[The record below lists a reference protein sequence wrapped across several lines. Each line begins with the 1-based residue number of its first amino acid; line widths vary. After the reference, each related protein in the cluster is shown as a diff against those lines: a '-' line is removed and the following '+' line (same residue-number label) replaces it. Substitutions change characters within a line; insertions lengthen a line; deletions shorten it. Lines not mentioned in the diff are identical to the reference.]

1 MKRSFKQL
9 FVGLLVLTLM
19 VSIFPGKSAQA
30 EENDFLNINAKAA
43 ILIEFSTGKIIY
55 QKNVDEALPVASM
68 TKMMTEYL
76 LLEAIE
82 EGKLDWSK
90 EVILSDYAQA
100 ISQKYPELSNVPMRK
115 QEPYTIKE
123 LYEAM
128 AIYSANGATIA
139 LAEAIAGS
147 ETKFV
152 EMMNAKAEEIGLEN
166 YNFVNST
173 GLNNEDL
180 AVGGV
185 PMHPEGTDAN
195 EETTLSAKDTA
206 RLAHRLLT
214 DYPEILDTASIPFK
228 VFREGTPDAIDM
240 PNWNKMLFTEELK
253 VQFEGIDGLKT
264 GSTDAAGFN
273 FTGTAERDGMRVISV
288 VMNTTNDE
296 GVSTEISRFIETKK
310 LMTHAFGSY
319 SVQELFPGE
328 YQMEGES
335 ILPVTKGKEDKVEI
349 HTKEPFKTLVKDG
362 NKDNFKPQFEINEK
376 LLNEEGELTAPVKEG
391 DSVGVMKVTQ
401 EGGQDYGYLFG
412 NDQEG
417 ATVELVTKEGV
428 EKANW
433 FVLSMRAVGG
443 FFSDLWS
450 TIAGA
455 VKGLF

>member
-1 MKRSFKQL
+1 
-9 FVGLLVLTLM
+9 M

>member
-9 FVGLLVLTLM
+9 FVSLLVLTLM

-43 ILIEFSTGKIIY
+43 ILIEFNTGKIIY

-82 EGKLDWSK
+82 AGKLDWSK

-206 RLAHRLLT
+206 KLAHRLLT

-328 YQMEGES
+328 YQIEGES
-335 ILPVTKGKEDKVEI
+335 ILPVTKGKEDSVEI
-349 HTKEPFKTLVKDG
+349 QTKEPFKTLVKDG

-391 DSVGVMKVTQ
+391 DSVGVMTVTQ

-417 ATVELVTKEGV
+417 STVELVTKEGV

-450 TIAGA
+450 TVAGA
-455 VKGLF
+455 IKGLF

>member
-82 EGKLDWSK
+82 DGKLDWSK

-152 EMMNAKAEEIGLEN
+152 EMMNAKAEKIGLEN

-319 SVQELFPGE
+319 SVEELFPGE

-335 ILPVTKGKEDKVEI
+335 ILPVTKGKEDSVEI
-349 HTKEPFKTLVKDG
+349 QTKEPFKTLVKDG

-391 DSVGVMKVTQ
+391 DSVGVMTVTQ

-412 NDQEG
+412 NEQEG

-450 TIAGA
+450 TVAGA
-455 VKGLF
+455 IKGLF

>member
-100 ISQKYPELSNVPMRK
+100 VSQKYPELSNVPMRK

-288 VMNTTNDE
+288 VMNTTNDD

-319 SVQELFPGE
+319 SVEELFPGE

-349 HTKEPFKTLVKDG
+349 QTKEPFKTLVKDG

>member
-450 TIAGA
+450 TVAGA

>member
-1 MKRSFKQL
+1 
-9 FVGLLVLTLM
+9 M

-100 ISQKYPELSNVPMRK
+100 VSQKYPELSNVPMRK

-180 AVGGV
+180 VVGGV
-185 PMHPEGTDAN
+185 PMHPEGTAAD

-296 GVSTEISRFIETKK
+296 GVSTEISRFLETKK
-310 LMTHAFGSY
+310 LLTHAYGSY
-319 SVQELFPGE
+319 SVEELFPGD
-328 YQMEGES
+328 YQIEGES

-349 HTKEPFKTLVKDG
+349 QTKEPFKTLVKDG
-362 NKDNFKPQFEINEK
+362 NKDNFKPQFEINKK

-391 DSVGVMKVTQ
+391 DSVGVMTVTQ

-450 TIAGA
+450 TVAGA

>member
-1 MKRSFKQL
+1 
-9 FVGLLVLTLM
+9 
-19 VSIFPGKSAQA
+19 
-30 EENDFLNINAKAA
+30 
-43 ILIEFSTGKIIY
+43 
-55 QKNVDEALPVASM
+55 
-68 TKMMTEYL
+68 
-76 LLEAIE
+76 
-82 EGKLDWSK
+82 
-90 EVILSDYAQA
+90 VILSDYAQA
-100 ISQKYPELSNVPMRK
+100 VSQKYPELSNVPMRK

-152 EMMNAKAEEIGLEN
+152 EMMNAKAEEMGLEN

-180 AVGGV
+180 VVGGV
-185 PMHPEGTDAN
+185 PMHPEGTAAD

-328 YQMEGES
+328 YQIEGES
-335 ILPVTKGKEDKVEI
+335 ILPVTKGKEDSVEI

-362 NKDNFKPQFEINEK
+362 NKDNFKPEFEINKK
-376 LLNEEGELTAPVKEG
+376 LLNKEGELTAPVKEG
-391 DSVGVMKVTQ
+391 ESVGVMRVAQ
-401 EGGQDYGYLFG
+401 EGSQDYGYLFG

-443 FFSDLWS
+443 FFADLWS
-450 TIAGA
+450 TVAGA

>member
-1 MKRSFKQL
+1 
-9 FVGLLVLTLM
+9 M

-100 ISQKYPELSNVPMRK
+100 ISQKYPELSNVPMKK

-328 YQMEGES
+328 YQIEGKS

>member
-1 MKRSFKQL
+1 MKRSFKQM

-82 EGKLDWSK
+82 AGKLDWSK

-100 ISQKYPELSNVPMRK
+100 VSQKYPELSNVPMRK

-152 EMMNAKAEEIGLEN
+152 EMMNAKAEEMGLEN

-180 AVGGV
+180 VVGGV
-185 PMHPEGTDAN
+185 PMHPEGTAAD

-214 DYPEILDTASIPFK
+214 DYPEILETASIPFK

-296 GVSTEISRFIETKK
+296 GVSTEISRFLETKK
-310 LMTHAFGSY
+310 LLTHAFGSY
-319 SVQELFPGE
+319 SVEELFPGE
-328 YQMEGES
+328 YQIEDES
-335 ILPVTKGKEDKVEI
+335 ILPVTKGKEDSVEI

-391 DSVGVMKVTQ
+391 DSVGVMTVTQ

-443 FFSDLWS
+443 FFADLWS
-450 TIAGA
+450 TVAGA

>member
-100 ISQKYPELSNVPMRK
+100 VSQKYPELSNVPMRK

-180 AVGGV
+180 VVGGV
-185 PMHPEGTDAN
+185 PMHPEGTAAD

-296 GVSTEISRFIETKK
+296 GVSTEISRFLETKK
-310 LMTHAFGSY
+310 LLTHAYGSY
-319 SVQELFPGE
+319 SVEELFPGD
-328 YQMEGES
+328 YQIEGES

-349 HTKEPFKTLVKDG
+349 QTKEPFKTLVKDG
-362 NKDNFKPQFEINEK
+362 NKDNFKPQFEINKK

-391 DSVGVMKVTQ
+391 DSVGVMTVTQ

-450 TIAGA
+450 TVAGA

>member
-1 MKRSFKQL
+1 
-9 FVGLLVLTLM
+9 M

-328 YQMEGES
+328 YQIEGES

-450 TIAGA
+450 TVAGA

>member
-1 MKRSFKQL
+1 
-9 FVGLLVLTLM
+9 M

-450 TIAGA
+450 TVAGA

>member
-362 NKDNFKPQFEINEK
+362 NKDNFKPQFEINDK

-433 FVLSMRAVGG
+433 FVLSMRAIGG

>member
-82 EGKLDWSK
+82 DGKLDWSK
-90 EVILSDYAQA
+90 EVILSDYAQSV
-100 ISQKYPELSNVPMRK
+100 SQKYPELSNVPMRK

-180 AVGGV
+180 VVGGV
-185 PMHPEGTDAN
+185 PMYPEGTAADA
-195 EETTLSAKDTA
+195 ETTLSAKDTA

-214 DYPEILDTASIPFK
+214 DYPEILETASIPFK

-328 YQMEGES
+328 YQIEGES

-376 LLNEEGELTAPVKEG
+376 ILNEEGELTAPVKEG

-450 TIAGA
+450 TVAGA

>member
-82 EGKLDWSK
+82 DGKLDWSK

-319 SVQELFPGE
+319 SVEELFPGE

-335 ILPVTKGKEDKVEI
+335 ILPVTKGKEDSVEI
-349 HTKEPFKTLVKDG
+349 QTKEPFKTLVKDG

-391 DSVGVMKVTQ
+391 DSVGVMTVTQ

-412 NDQEG
+412 NEQEG

-450 TIAGA
+450 TVAGA
-455 VKGLF
+455 IKGLF

>member
-328 YQMEGES
+328 YQIEGES

-450 TIAGA
+450 TVAGA

>member
-100 ISQKYPELSNVPMRK
+100 ISQKYPELSNVPMKK

-328 YQMEGES
+328 YQIEGKS

>member
-1 MKRSFKQL
+1 
-9 FVGLLVLTLM
+9 M

-362 NKDNFKPQFEINEK
+362 NKDNFKPQFEINDK

-433 FVLSMRAVGG
+433 FVLSMRAIGG

>member
-1 MKRSFKQL
+1 MKRSFKQM

-100 ISQKYPELSNVPMRK
+100 VSQKYPELSNVPMRK

-152 EMMNAKAEEIGLEN
+152 EMMNAKAEEMGLEN

-180 AVGGV
+180 VVGGV
-185 PMHPEGTDAN
+185 PMHPEGTAAD

-288 VMNTTNDE
+288 VMNTTNDD

-319 SVQELFPGE
+319 SVQELFPGD
-328 YQMEGES
+328 YQIEGES
-335 ILPVTKGKEDKVEI
+335 ILPVTKGKEDSVEI

-362 NKDNFKPQFEINEK
+362 NKDNFKPEFEINKK

-391 DSVGVMKVTQ
+391 DSVGVMRVAQ

-412 NDQEG
+412 NDQDG

-443 FFSDLWS
+443 FFADLWS
-450 TIAGA
+450 TVAGA